1 MRHTKKKSTQ
11 KKKTDNKAI
20 KDIKIIPLGGLDA
33 IGRNM
38 TVFETEDDIII
49 VDCGIMFP
57 TPEMPGIDFV
67 IPDFSYIEQNRD
79 KVRAIF
85 ITHAHEDHIGAV
97 PFLLKKINVPI
108 YGSKLTIGFIKKRL
122 EERPTGK
129 AVSFTELVPGESYK
143 EGCFTIEPITV
154 NHSIVDGMGLAI
166 STSLGTIIHTGD
178 FKIDHTPE
186 DGKLTD
192 MGRFAHYGDQ
202 GVLLLMSDS
211 TNAER
216 PGYTGTEKKLNSR
229 LFDIFSESKGRIIV
243 ATFAS
248 NINRIQQ
255 VLNAAQKYN
264 RKVIISGRSMQMNIE
279 IARSLGYL
287 SYKDELIAD
296 LKEASTLPHKKQTII
311 CTGTQGEP
319 FSALTRISNG
329 SHKHFKGSS
338 GDTIVITASVIPGNE
353 RTIGNVINAL
363 LKLGATVHYERAKD
377 LHVSGHA
384 SIEELKLM
392 MGLTR
397 PKFFMPVHGE
407 HKHLRAHA
415 NIAREM
421 DIKPGGIV
429 VACIGDVLELTKR
442 HFKKIGQIPTRTV
455 YTEGNHIG
463 DISSDI
469 IKERQMISTDGVII
483 LTVVLSDGLLMTRP
497 EFITKGFSPSL
508 EEGFMERL
516 EVEIT
521 RQLDTLLQ
529 DRPSRAT
536 ISSSLRKNIKHIIQK
551 QTRSNPVIE
560 IAITEL

>member
-1 MRHTKKKSTQ
+1 MRNTRRRNQKST
-11 KKKTDNKAI
+11 TDPKSI
-20 KDIKIIPLGGLDA
+20 RVIPLGGLDA

-38 TVFETEDDIII
+38 TLFETDDTIII

-67 IPDFSYIEQNRD
+67 IPDFTYLEQNKH
-79 KVRAIF
+79 KVKALF

-108 YGSKLTIGFIKKRL
+108 YGSKLTTGFIKKRL
-122 EERPTGK
+122 EERPTGSNP
-129 AVSFTELVPGESYK
+129 VFNELVPGDLYNV
-143 EGCFTIEPITV
+143 GPFQIEPITV

-166 STSLGTIIHTGD
+166 RNPVGTIVHTGD

-192 MGRFAHYGDQ
+192 MGRFAHYGDE

-216 PGYTGTEKKLNSR
+216 PGYTGTEKKLNNR
-229 LFDIFSESKGRIIV
+229 LFDIFTESKGRIIV

-255 VLNAAQKYN
+255 VLNTAQKYN

-287 SYKDELIAD
+287 TYKDGLIVD
-296 LKEASTLPHKKQTII
+296 LKEASTLPHRKQTII

-319 FSALTRISNG
+319 LSALTRISNG
-329 SHKHFKGSS
+329 THKHFKGSS
-338 GDTIVITASVIPGNE
+338 GDTIVVTASVIPGNE
-353 RTIGNVINAL
+353 RTIGNVINSL

-384 SIEELKLM
+384 SQEELKLM
-392 MGLTR
+392 MSLTR
-397 PKFFMPVHGE
+397 PRFFMPIHGE
-407 HKHLRAHA
+407 YKHLRAHA
-415 NIAREM
+415 SIAEEM
-421 DIKPGGIV
+421 NIKPNGIQ
-429 VACIGDVLELTKR
+429 VACIGDILELTKR
-442 HFKKIGQIPTRTV
+442 HFRKIGQIQTRTV

-469 IKERQMISTDGVII
+469 IRERQTISTEGVILVHVI
-483 LTVVLSDGLLMTRP
+483 LSNGMLMTHP
-497 EFITKGFSPSL
+497 QFVTKGFSPAL
-508 EEGFMERL
+508 EKGFMENL
-516 EVEIT
+516 EREIN
-521 RQLDTLLQ
+521 RQLDIMLQ
-529 DRPSRAT
+529 DKP
-536 ISSSLRKNIKHIIQK
+536 
-551 QTRSNPVIE
+551 
-560 IAITEL
+560 